1 MNTLIG
7 ISVRGQTYYFL
18 NTFTN
23 EQLHVLKQ
31 FANNYQALNP
41 TSFEKEDHYV
51 IEQFIHDV
59 SILSECSLN
68 MVCIK
73 EIFVI
78 K

>member
-18 NTFTN
+18 NTFTDK
-23 EQLHVLKQ
+23 QLHALKQ
-31 FANNYQALNP
+31 FANNYQLLNP
-41 TSFEKEDHYV
+41 TFFEKEDHYI
-51 IEQFIHDV
+51 IEQFIHDA
-59 SILSECSLN
+59 SILSECSLH